1 LNTPQTEVLKMP
13 KISAVIITFN
23 EELFIDKCLTS
34 IDGIADEIVVV
45 DSFST
50 DKTEEICKKHNVRF
64 IKHKFDGY
72 RDQKNYALT
81 LATHKN
87 ILSLDADEALS
98 DRLRESILAIKENWK
113 YDGYLFNRRNNFCGK
128 WIRYSA
134 WYPDRQLRLFY
145 SDKGQFGELNL
156 HEKFLMSNGTK
167 VGKLKGDLL
176 HWAFSSYQDHIDKMS
191 KYSLI
196 GAEEFYKAG
205 RKASLLTPYIHS
217 VWGFFRTYIIRG
229 GFLDG
234 RNGYLICYLYAKSTF
249 FKYKKLRHFN
259 NNGGPR

>member
-1 LNTPQTEVLKMP
+1 MP
-13 KISAVIITFN
+13 ELSAVIITYN
-23 EELFIDKCLTS
+23 EELFIDKCLAS

-50 DKTEEICKKHNVRF
+50 DATEEICKKYNVRF
-64 IKHKFDGY
+64 VKHAFEGF
-72 RDQKNYALT
+72 RDQKNFALQ

-98 DRLRESILAIKENWK
+98 DKLRQSILALKENWK
-113 YDGYLFNRRNNFCGK
+113 CDGYLFNRRNYFCGR
-128 WIRYSA
+128 WIRHSQ

-145 SDKGQFGELNL
+145 SDKGQFGELNI
-156 HEKFLMSNGTK
+156 HEEFIMSNGAK

-176 HWAFSSYQDHIDKMS
+176 HWPCTSLQDHIDKMN

-196 GAEEFYKAG
+196 GAEEFHKAG
-205 RKASLLTPYIHS
+205 RKASLFTPYIHLI
-217 VWGFFRTYIIRG
+217 WGFIRSYIIKG

-234 RNGYLICYLYAKSTF
+234 RDGFLICSIYAKSTF
-249 FKYKKLRHFN
+249 NKYKKLRHLN
-259 NNGGPR
+259 KNGVPR

>member
-1 LNTPQTEVLKMP
+1 MP
-13 KISAVIITFN
+13 KISAVIITYN
-23 EELFIDKCLTS
+23 EELFIDKCLAS

-50 DKTEEICKKHNVRF
+50 DETEKICKKYNVRF
-64 IKHKFDGY
+64 IKHAFEGY
-72 RDQKNYALT
+72 RDQKNFALQ
-81 LATHKN
+81 LAKYNN

-98 DRLRESILAIKENWK
+98 DTLRESILAIKGKWT
-113 YDGYLFNRRNNFCGK
+113 YDGYLFNRRNNYCGK
-128 WIRYSA
+128 WIRHSA

-156 HEKFLMSNGTK
+156 HEKFMMYNGGK

-176 HWAFSSYQDHIDKMS
+176 HLPENFHQDYLDKMS

-196 GAEEFYKAG
+196 AAEEYYKAG
-205 RKASLLTPYIHS
+205 KKANLFTPYIHLI
-217 VWGFFRTYIIRG
+217 WGFIRSYIIRR

-234 RNGYLICYLYAKSTF
+234 NDGFLICSLYAKSTF
-249 FKYKKLRHFN
+249 DKYKKLRQFN
-259 NNGGPR
+259 KNGLPR